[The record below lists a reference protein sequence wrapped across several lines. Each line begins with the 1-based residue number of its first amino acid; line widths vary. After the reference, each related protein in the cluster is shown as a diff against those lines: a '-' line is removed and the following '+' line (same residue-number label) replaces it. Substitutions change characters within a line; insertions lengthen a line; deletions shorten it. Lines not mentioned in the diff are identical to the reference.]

1 MTELATKIKD
11 MDIRTFCKRFM
22 LWTAVIVAVVL
33 LILGLCFGKI
43 IEANIYEEVGKWIVM
58 GLFIIC
64 SCEALAY
71 TLSQFFYHG
80 SKWEPMSKKNRELK
94 DKMKDFKY
102 NVYESDLKLVNSY
115 LVSKVFFTGIL
126 EQLKYELPDH
136 SIWNRSIS
144 SLRREWAT
152 HNLSYALGIKRERT
166 KDVDLDTNQKWYTKL
181 MYAIIGTLAICII
194 K

>member
-1 MTELATKIKD
+1 
-11 MDIRTFCKRFM
+11 MDIKTYCKKFM
-22 LWTAVIVAVVL
+22 IWTAVIVAVVL
-33 LILGLCFGKI
+33 LILGLCFGKV

-80 SKWEPMSKKNRELK
+80 SKWELASKKSRELK
-94 DKMKDFKY
+94 EKMKDFKY

-115 LVSKVFFTGIL
+115 SVSKVFFTGIL
-126 EQLKYELPDH
+126 EQLKYELPNH
-136 SIWNRSIS
+136 AIWGRSFA

-152 HNLSYALGIKRERT
+152 HNLAYALNICRSKT
-166 KDVDLDTNQKWYTKL
+166 ADCDLDVNQKWYTRL
-181 MYAIIGTLAICII
+181 TYAIIGTLALVVI